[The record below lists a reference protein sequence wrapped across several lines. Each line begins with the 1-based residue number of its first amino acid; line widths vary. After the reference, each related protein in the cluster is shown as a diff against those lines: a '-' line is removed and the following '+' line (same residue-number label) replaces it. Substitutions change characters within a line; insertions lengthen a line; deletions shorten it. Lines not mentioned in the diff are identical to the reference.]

1 MRRLALRTVSRAWND
16 RVLGLSAEAA
26 FWQLLSLPSL
36 FLGLLAALGY
46 FSEWAGEGTVDRVQ
60 QNLLITFSRAF
71 SDEVVAELIA
81 PVVQQVLREGRAD
94 VISVGF
100 VLALWAGSSAT
111 ATFVNTITI
120 AYGMRDLRGA
130 VRSRLLALGIYL
142 GSIVV
147 GVIVLPALVLGP
159 ALLPELFPEGARETA
174 DRVIGDA
181 YWPVV
186 LLLLL
191 IGLTSLYHL
200 APPRRLPWRRGLPG
214 ALVAMVIFLAGSWG
228 LRFYIS
234 FIVAQNHAYGTLA
247 APIAAL
253 LFFFLLA
260 LGVLL
265 GAELNAEIEQ
275 RSPTTTAKARLTGRG
290 WKRYTPSSDTA
301 RAGDVAEATS
311 APAADPSAATPG
323 PAPAS
328 ASGSAAA
335 SGPAATPGPA
345 SASGPTA
352 APGPA
357 SASRPASGPAAT
369 QPAQADPPP
378 GSDS

>member
-1 MRRLALRTVSRAWND
+1 MSSRHRFLKLAAHTVSRAWND
-16 RVLGLSAEAA
+16 RILGLSAEAA

-46 FSEWAGEGTVDRVQ
+46 FSEWAGQGTVDRVQ
-60 QNLLITFSRAF
+60 QNLLTGFSKAF
-71 SDEVVAELIA
+71 SPEVVDQLIA

-120 AYGMRDLRGA
+120 AYGMRDMRGA
-130 VRSRLLALGIYL
+130 VRSRLLALWIYL

-147 GVIVLPALVLGP
+147 GVVVLPALVLGP
-159 ALLPELFPEGARETA
+159 ALLPELFPVEARETA

-186 LLLLL
+186 LMFLLL
-191 IGLTSLYHL
+191 GLTSLYHL
-200 APPRRLPWRRGLPG
+200 APPRRLPWRRGVPG
-214 ALVAMVIFLAGSWG
+214 ALLAMVIFIAGSAG
-228 LRFYIS
+228 LRYYIT
-234 FIVAQNHAYGTLA
+234 FIVAHNHAYGTLA

-275 RSPTTTAKARLTGRG
+275 GSPTPVKVRGAGRG
-290 WKRYTPSSDTA
+290 WKPL
-301 RAGDVAEATS
+301 
-311 APAADPSAATPG
+311 DPDA
-323 PAPAS
+323 
-328 ASGSAAA
+328 
-335 SGPAATPGPA
+335 
-345 SASGPTA
+345 
-352 APGPA
+352 
-357 SASRPASGPAAT
+357 
-369 QPAQADPPP
+369 AQAGPPPP
-378 GSDS
+378 GIDS